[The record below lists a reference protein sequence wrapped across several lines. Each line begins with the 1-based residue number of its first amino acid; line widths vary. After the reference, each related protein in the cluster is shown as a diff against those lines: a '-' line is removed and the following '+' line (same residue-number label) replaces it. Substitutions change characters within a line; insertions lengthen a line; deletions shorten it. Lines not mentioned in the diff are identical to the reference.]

1 MDGLLG
7 HFGWVLG
14 CNTHEAFM
22 VPRLNVGVSNGLQM
36 ARNLTGGL
44 PVVYQGRL
52 ANLGPF
58 RECLTPAHEKRQK
71 GTLEDIGVPECKT
84 DNGENA
90 RMHETNTYAN
100 VMHMMAWYKM
110 QMMTWQKATRKQ
122 MTRQRQRITG

>member
-7 HFGWVLG
+7 HFRGVLG
-14 CNTHEAFM
+14 CNTHEAFT
-22 VPRLNVGVSNGLQM
+22 VPRLTVGVSNGLQM
-36 ARNLTGGL
+36 ARNLTSGL

-58 RECLTPAHEKRQK
+58 RESLTPAHEKRQK
-71 GTLEDIGVPECKT
+71 GVLEDIGVSDCKT

-100 VMHMMAWYKM
+100 EMHMM
-110 QMMTWQKATRKQ
+110 T
-122 MTRQRQRITG
+122 